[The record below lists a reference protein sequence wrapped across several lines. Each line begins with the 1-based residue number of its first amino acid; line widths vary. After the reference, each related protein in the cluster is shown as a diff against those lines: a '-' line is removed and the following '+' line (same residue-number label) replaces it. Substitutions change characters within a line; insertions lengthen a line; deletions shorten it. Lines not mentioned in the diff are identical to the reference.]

1 MRSASQR
8 TDRYHARIVQRR
20 RSMKVFGIV
29 GRKNSGKTHLVT
41 RLVRLASRRGL
52 RVSTIKHAHHSFDI
66 DRPGKDSHLHREA
79 GAHEVLVASAERW
92 ALMHEHRGA
101 PEPSLV
107 GTAVEA
113 GALRPGAG
121 RGFQARSEP
130 AARGVPRQLRAG
142 AAGFRGPGHP
152 GGGDRRRRD
161 FCRHA
166 AICRACRSMTTRRCW
181 TTCSR
186 GPELLPQ
193 SRRPA
198 HRARG
203 S

>member
-1 MRSASQR
+1 
-8 TDRYHARIVQRR
+8 
-20 RSMKVFGIV
+20 MKVFGIV

-41 RLVRLASRRGL
+41 RLVRLAARRGL
-52 RVSTIKHAHHSFDI
+52 RVSTLKHAHHSFDI

-107 GTAVEA
+107 ELLSRLAPCDLVLVEGFKREVSLRLEVYAPVA
-113 GALRPGAG
+113 GSH
-121 RGFQARSEP
+121 RSFSRTRASWP
-130 AARGVPRQLRAG
+130 WRLTTSRLLQDAAT
-142 AAGFRGPGHP
+142 
-152 GGGDRRRRD
+152 
-161 FCRHA
+161 
-166 AICRACRSMTTRRCW
+166 CRACRWMTTRRCW

-186 GPELLPQ
+186 GPESLPQ
-193 SRRPA
+193 WRRPA
-198 HRARG
+198 HRAHG